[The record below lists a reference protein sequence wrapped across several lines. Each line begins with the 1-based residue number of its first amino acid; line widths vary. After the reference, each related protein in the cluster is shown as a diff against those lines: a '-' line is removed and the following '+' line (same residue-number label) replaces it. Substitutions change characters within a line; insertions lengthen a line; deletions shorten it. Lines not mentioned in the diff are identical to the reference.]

1 MHGVFRH
8 ARRVCCLVLFS
19 LLASAATAH
28 AECAWVLWSEII
40 RGTGKAKIGYELN
53 AAYTTKKECDA
64 MLQRTAAAFKKK
76 YAASSVIAQPN
87 EVLIEDPLSQ
97 MRYFCLP
104 DTVDPRGPKG

>member
-1 MHGVFRH
+1 MRV
-8 ARRVCCLVLFS
+8 RRASATVALCLLT
-19 LLASAATAH
+19 SAATAY

-40 RGTGKAKIGYELN
+40 RGTGKAKIGYELS
-53 AAYTTKKECDA
+53 AAYTTQKECDA

-104 DTVDPRGPKG
+104 DTVDPRGPKGK